1 VYHRAPTDRLH
12 KKFGGAQQAAADG
25 RNLCAGVGRSQ
36 RLSLNLLDKGMV
48 ASDTKISEPPSA
60 GWPVLLDVLVER
72 LEEEIAR
79 AIRHR
84 TALSCLLVG
93 IEDPAAIE
101 RSHGREL
108 LEQALAYLGL
118 ALRREL
124 RRYDRVGPTSEHDY
138 LVVLP
143 GADGPRGEIVARRA
157 LERLRAI
164 KIDGGSARR
173 PLGVIAGIATWHEGL
188 AAQELI
194 SEARAAAGR
203 RDPEHSSV
211 SSSLP
216 LGPLGLGSAIRI

>member
-1 VYHRAPTDRLH
+1 MA
-12 KKFGGAQQAAADG
+12 
-25 RNLCAGVGRSQ
+25 
-36 RLSLNLLDKGMV
+36 
-48 ASDTKISEPPSA
+48 ASDTTTSDPPSTGGSLPA
-60 GWPVLLDVLVER
+60 DVLVER

-79 AIRHR
+79 ATRHH

-101 RSHGREL
+101 RSHGKML
-108 LEQALAYLGL
+108 IEQALAYLGL
-118 ALRREL
+118 ALRREF

-143 GADGPRGEIVARRA
+143 GADGARGEIVARRA
-157 LERLRAI
+157 LQRLRAI
-164 KIDGGSARR
+164 KIEAGDMRDA
-173 PLGVIAGIATWHEGL
+173 LGLIAGLATWREGQ

-194 SEARAAAGR
+194 AEARAAAGR

-216 LGPLGLGSAIRI
+216 LGPLGLGSAIQI